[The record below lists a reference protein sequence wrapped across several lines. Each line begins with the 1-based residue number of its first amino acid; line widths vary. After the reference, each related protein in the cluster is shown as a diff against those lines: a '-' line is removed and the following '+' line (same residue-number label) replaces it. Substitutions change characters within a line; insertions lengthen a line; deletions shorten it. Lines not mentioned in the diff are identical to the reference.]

1 MALPQTNGTKS
12 QDHYGTKNT
21 DHPAINYKRYK
32 CCTTFE
38 MKRKDLLGIIP
49 EQFKGQALEVEASQV
64 SDIETAAQSLYE
76 LAKKKLFSVNDW
88 HEIVAGLTARFQ
100 IVDQDGN
107 EVSRKV
113 NKGDYLRIN
122 IPGPGN
128 KEGDGYDW
136 VVVEDLK
143 EINKEDFQSAGFR
156 VRPTENPFG
165 KKNETAHFYSN
176 ETTSSFIITR
186 ENVTV
191 VSWIVDRN
199 MKPNTESESV
209 VDKVRDV
216 MVGVSGIAGFSKV
229 QWQGLADGLLEI

>member
-1 MALPQTNGTKS
+1 
-12 QDHYGTKNT
+12 
-21 DHPAINYKRYK
+21 
-32 CCTTFE
+32 
-38 MKRKDLLGIIP
+38 MKRKDILGIIP

-64 SDIETAAQSLYE
+64 SAIETAAQSLYE
-76 LAKKKLFSVNDW
+76 AAKKKLLSVNDW
-88 HEIVAGLTARFQ
+88 HHIVAGITARFQ
-100 IVDQDGN
+100 IVDQNGN
-107 EVSRKV
+107 GVSRKV
-113 NKGDYLRIN
+113 TKGDYLRIN

-136 VVVEDLK
+136 VVVEELK
-143 EINKEDFQSAGFR
+143 EINKGSFQSAGFR

-176 ETTSSFIITR
+176 ETTSSFIIIK
-186 ENVTV
+186 ENLKI

-199 MKPNTESESV
+199 MLPNTESESL

>member
-1 MALPQTNGTKS
+1 MALPQTKATKS
-12 QDHYGTKNT
+12 QDHYGRKTT
-21 DHPAINYKRYK
+21 EHPATNDNRYR
-32 CCTTFE
+32 CCISFA
-38 MKRKDLLGIIP
+38 MKRKDQLGIIP
-49 EQFKGQALEVEASQV
+49 EQFKGQALEVEASRV
-64 SDIETAAQSLYE
+64 SDTETAAQSLYE

-88 HEIVAGLTARFQ
+88 HKIVAGLTARFQ

-136 VVVEDLK
+136 VVVEELK

-186 ENVTV
+186 EKVKV
-191 VSWIVDRN
+191 ISRIVDRN

>member
-1 MALPQTNGTKS
+1 LISIRNIKS
-12 QDHYGTKNT
+12 EDHLGSMITEHLTLKN
-21 DHPAINYKRYK
+21 NRYK
-32 CCTTFE
+32 CCVAFKME
-38 MKRKDLLGIIP
+38 QKDILGLIP
-49 EQFKGQALEVEASQV
+49 GQFKGQALEVEASRLLDNV
-64 SDIETAAQSLYE
+64 TAAKTLYQV
-76 LAKKKLFSVNDW
+76 AKKKLFSVNDW
-88 HEIVAGLTARFQ
+88 HEIVDGITARFQ
-100 IVDQDGN
+100 IVDQSGN

-136 VVVEDLK
+136 VVVEEMK

-176 ETTSSFIITR
+176 ETTSTFIVTR
-186 ENVTV
+186 ENVKV

-199 MKPNTESESV
+199 MLPNTESASL

-229 QWQGLADGLLEI
+229 QWQGLADGLLK

>member
-1 MALPQTNGTKS
+1 MLFLSLLTSKESP
-12 QDHYGTKNT
+12 DHYGTE
-21 DHPAINYKRYK
+21 HPAINDNRYK
-32 CCTTFE
+32 CCTAFE
-38 MKRKDLLGIIP
+38 MKQKDQLGIIP
-49 EQFKGQALEVEASQV
+49 GQFKGQALEVEASSV
-64 SDIETAAQSLYE
+64 SDTETAAQSLYE

-88 HEIVAGLTARFQ
+88 HKVVDGLTARFQ

-136 VVVEDLK
+136 VVVEELK

-176 ETTSSFIITR
+176 ETTSSFVITR

-199 MKPNTESESV
+199 MKPNTESGSV

-216 MVGVSGIAGFSKV
+216 MVGISGIAGFSKV

>member
-1 MALPQTNGTKS
+1 MLFLSLLTSKESP
-12 QDHYGTKNT
+12 DHYGTE
-21 DHPAINYKRYK
+21 HPAINDNRYK
-32 CCTTFE
+32 CCTAFE
-38 MKRKDLLGIIP
+38 MKRKDQLGIIP
-49 EQFKGQALEVEASQV
+49 EQFKGQALEVEASSV
-64 SDIETAAQSLYE
+64 SDTETAAQSLYE

-88 HEIVAGLTARFQ
+88 HKVVDGLTARFQ
-100 IVDQDGN
+100 IIDQDGN

-136 VVVEDLK
+136 VVVEELK

-176 ETTSSFIITR
+176 ETTSSFVITR

-199 MKPNTESESV
+199 MKPNTESGSV

-216 MVGVSGIAGFSKV
+216 MVGISGIAGFSKV